1 MTPILGH
8 QPIMQ
13 RFTRLLQEQ
22 RLPHA
27 WLLYGQQGIGKAMLA
42 GQMAAAY
49 FCESRQDDG
58 LPCGQC
64 HSCAMLRAESHP
76 DFMHCGIAWNEKKKK
91 FNRDIGVDQIRE
103 VLSFMA
109 MSGSQ
114 SERRMVLLDD
124 ANAMNAASAN
134 GLLKGL
140 EEPQAGSLLIIVC
153 HDLTR
158 LPATIRSRC
167 MLEHCSPLQAGD
179 VQSVLDHMTLAKN
192 VQALAHD
199 LAVGCPGRV
208 QCLQDADLARA
219 ALAWHAILNDIA
231 KADVGVMDD
240 WLQKH
245 VSLLPHDLIV
255 AIVMLHL
262 EEYLEGHLK
271 ESLEGNLE
279 KESTMNMSN
288 FDAYQGL
295 LDTAESVLA
304 WPAEVLRHSL
314 RPAPALLSRILDVRA
329 ALKQCGS

>member
-1 MTPILGH
+1 MTRILGH
-8 QPIMQ
+8 QPAMQ

-27 WLLYGQQGIGKAMLA
+27 WLLYGQQGVGKAMLA
-42 GQMAAAY
+42 EQMAAAY
-49 FCESRQDDG
+49 FCESLTEEG

-91 FNRDIGVDQIRE
+91 FNRDIGVDQIRDI
-103 VLSFMA
+103 LSFMA

-114 SERRMVLLDD
+114 SERRVVLLDD

-167 MLEHCSPLQAGD
+167 MLEHCAPLSAED
-179 VQSVLDHMTLAKN
+179 VQLVLSDMSLAER
-192 VQALAHD
+192 VQVLAHD
-199 LAVGCPGRV
+199 LATGCPGRV
-208 QCLQDADLARA
+208 QCLQDGDLAQA
-219 ALAWHAILNDIA
+219 ALTWYEMLNDMTT
-231 KADVGVMDD
+231 ADVGMMDA

-245 VSLLPHDLIV
+245 VSLMPHDLIV

-262 EEYLEGHLK
+262 EKYLDGPV
-271 ESLEGNLE
+271 E
-279 KESTMNMSN
+279 KEAQKAAGNTAS
-288 FDAYQGL
+288 FVAYQGL
-295 LDTAESVLA
+295 LDAAYAVLA

-329 ALKQCGS
+329 ALKKCGD